1 MRLSDMMRLYMN
13 GTKTYLPHKAA
24 ADVSKHREP
33 IGRKRGIQ

>member
-1 MRLSDMMRLYMN
+1 MRLSDMMWLYMN
-13 GTKTYLPHKAA
+13 GTKTYLPHKA